1 VCRWYF
7 VQNWVTHL
15 PPWPFSTTVSAQRLT
30 YLPVYGSTVMLH
42 AHLNMLTFAVIAAT
56 ARVVNPRSD
65 DRGICGLADLSRL
78 RHLEAEA
85 AMADGR

>member
-1 VCRWYF
+1 
-7 VQNWVTHL
+7 
-15 PPWPFSTTVSAQRLT
+15 
-30 YLPVYGSTVMLH
+30 MLH